1 MRFELLS
8 DTIISER
15 HTTRGTHKIR
25 RSKFRFALVMH
36 RQGLTFVHLWGKS
49 I

>member
-15 HTTRGTHKIR
+15 HTTRRTHKIR
-25 RSKFRFALVMH
+25 RSKFRFALVIEMI
-36 RQGLTFVHLWGKS
+36 GAYETLIL
-49 I
+49 